1 MTKKRSA
8 TMRTWVTVSSPRA
21 DCVSYR
27 TLRLTVVEGPDR
39 GRHADFAEAKLRVGA
54 RPENQ
59 LVLSDPRVSGLH
71 CELSA
76 EPGGVRLR
84 DPGST
89 NGTWAN
95 ELRVRDAYLEQ
106 GARLRVGDT
115 LLELEDTGGAVE
127 LELEPGS
134 AFGPLVGASPV
145 MRELFA
151 RLQRIAPHDV
161 PALITGET
169 GTGKEAV
176 AQALHQASPRASE
189 PFVVVECAAIP
200 AGLIESELF
209 GHERGAFTG
218 AERTFPGA
226 LERAG
231 RGTVLLDEL
240 GEMPLSLQPKLLRA
254 LESHEFRRLG
264 AEAPRPLRARV
275 LAATHRDIPN
285 MVSQGTFRADLYY
298 RLAVAEIQVPPLR
311 QRREDILPLV
321 EHFAQRLPNAAP
333 VPRAVLDQLARHSW
347 PGNVRELRNAVQRVA
362 LLGEPPLPRHSADG
376 GPGALSDPSLESR
389 LQLPYKQA
397 RDELLEEFR
406 RMYAQRALERAGG
419 SIAAAARLAQVDR
432 MTFYRMLGRD
442 QEESES

>member
-1 MTKKRSA
+1 
-8 TMRTWVTVSSPRA
+8 V
-21 DCVSYR
+21 
-27 TLRLTVVEGPDR
+27 
-39 GRHADFAEAKLRVGA
+39 
-54 RPENQ
+54 
-59 LVLSDPRVSGLH
+59 
-71 CELSA
+71 
-76 EPGGVRLR
+76 
-84 DPGST
+84 
-89 NGTWAN
+89 
-95 ELRVRDAYLEQ
+95 
-106 GARLRVGDT
+106 
-115 LLELEDTGGAVE
+115 
-127 LELEPGS
+127 
-134 AFGPLVGASPV
+134 
-145 MRELFA
+145 
-151 RLQRIAPHDV
+151 
-161 PALITGET
+161 LITGET

-176 AQALHQASPRASE
+176 AQALHQASPRAAE

-254 LESHEFRRLG
+254 LESHEFRRVG
-264 AEAPRPLRARV
+264 AESPRPLRARV
-275 LAATHRDIPN
+275 LAATHRDIPG

-298 RLAVAEIQVPPLR
+298 RLAVAEIHVPPLR
-311 QRREDILPLV
+311 ERREDILPLV
-321 EHFAQRLPNAAP
+321 EHFARGLPGAAP
-333 VPRAVLDQLARHSW
+333 IPPAVLEQLARHSW

-376 GPGALSDPSLESR
+376 DPGALSDPSLEAR

-432 MTFYRMLGRD
+432 MTFYRMLGRE
-442 QEESES
+442 QEESGS